1 MEGESGQ
8 NSGREVA
15 GFWSRR
21 RRRAGRRWCC
31 FSSSTAR
38 TTTAAPSHSTTDDA
52 QAQGG
57 GVGAHLSLKAKEQR
71 TRFYIV
77 RRCVSMLVCWRDA
90 DDDN

>member
-15 GFWSRR
+15 GCWSRR
-21 RRRAGRRWCC
+21 RASRRWCC
-31 FSSSTAR
+31 FSSSA
-38 TTTAAPSHSTTDDA
+38 TAAPSHSTTDDA
-52 QAQGG
+52 QGGG